1 MTKARDLATS
11 GPSGG
16 LVLIKPGSVVNG
28 TDNGNGVISFTSASS
43 MSLNDV
49 FTSNYDKYRIIVTY
63 QLSGSFALQMRLRAS
78 GTDDSA
84 SNYAFN
90 ISAVNSDNRHA
101 VVGNGTSF
109 AFQFDGS
116 GSYNY
121 YIFDLLNPYLTKN
134 TFING
139 NIWYDNVTTIFGGC
153 KQTTTSYDGIT
164 FFPSGGSLNAVG
176 EVQVYGYKD

>member
-1 MTKARDLATS
+1 MAIGRFNLSLT
-11 GPSGG
+11 GVQPGG
-16 LVLIKPGSVVNG
+16 LVYVGGS
-28 TDNGNGVISFTSASS
+28 TFSAASTLSFDNLFSS
-43 MSLNDV
+43 
-49 FTSNYDKYRIIVTY
+49 TYDKYRFIVTY
-63 QLSGSFALQMRLRAS
+63 QINGSYALQMRLRAS

-101 VVGNGTSF
+101 VVGAGTSF
-109 AFQFDGS
+109 ALQFDGS

-164 FFPSGGSLNAVG
+164 FFPSGGAFNAVG
-176 EVQVYGYKD
+176 EVKVYGYRNDNN